1 MFIKLSN
8 LDLKDSGEIT
18 EKGAPKLCM
27 RALPGEGAERSCAFD
42 GARVVLMPI
51 TDAAH
56 VIHGPIAC
64 AGNSWDNRGARSSGS
79 QLFRRGLTTDLQE
92 KDVVYGGEGK
102 LYQALLEIAE
112 KHHPKAIF
120 VYSTCVSSLIG
131 EDVDRICQEAQTVLK
146 LPVIPVNAPGFLG
159 DKNIGNRIAGDVLLN
174 YVIGQELDPGK
185 PYAKNPHAINLIGE
199 YNIAG
204 DLWGVLPEFKNLGIT
219 LQAAITGDAQFDDL
233 RSAHRASLN
242 VLVCSKSLTNLVRQ
256 MERRWDIPF
265 IEASFYGVE
274 DTSKALVNIAKAL
287 GDPDLLCRVR
297 QYVKEREVFTRA
309 KLAPYKEKLSG
320 KTAIL
325 FTGGIK
331 TWSMVSTL
339 NELGIQVLAGG
350 TQNSTP
356 EDFLRMKERMDPSAQ
371 IIEDTSSDGFLK
383 LIREKK
389 PDLIVAGGK
398 TKYLAHKTR
407 TPFLDINHGRKLP
420 YAGYQG
426 MLTFAQAV
434 TRTVYSPVWE
444 LLREP
449 LIEPLRE
456 SLKVEEGELR

>member
-1 MFIKLSN
+1 MFVKLSN
-8 LDLKDSGEIT
+8 LDLKDNGEIT

-79 QLFRRGLTTDLQE
+79 QLFRRGLTTDLRE
-92 KDVVYGGEGK
+92 NDVIYGGEEK
-102 LYQALLEIAE
+102 LRQALHEIAG
-112 KHHPKAIF
+112 KHKPKAIF
-120 VYSTCVSSLIG
+120 VYNTCVSFLIG
-131 EDVDRICQEAQTVLK
+131 ENLDLVCRQAQTALSI
-146 LPVIPVNAPGFLG
+146 PVIPVNAPGFLG
-159 DKNIGNRIAGDVLLN
+159 DKNIGNRIAGDVLLQ
-174 YVIGQELDPGK
+174 YVIGRELEPSM
-185 PYAKNPHAINLIGE
+185 PYAKNLHAINLIGE

-204 DLWGVLPEFKNLGIT
+204 DLWGVLPELKNLGII
-219 LQAAITGDAQFDDL
+219 LQTAITGDAKFDDL

-242 VLVCSKSLTNLVRQ
+242 VLVCSKSLTNLARHMQ
-256 MERRWDIPF
+256 LRWGIPF
-265 IEASFYGVE
+265 IDASFYGVE
-274 DTSKALVNIAKAL
+274 ETSNALLNIAKAL
-287 GDPDLLCRVR
+287 GDPELQRRTR
-297 QYVKEREVFTRA
+297 QYVKEREIFTRA
-309 KLAPYKEKLSG
+309 RLAPFKEKLAG

-339 NELGIQVLAGG
+339 KELGIQVLAGG

-356 EDFLRMKERMDPSAQ
+356 EDFLRMKAMMDPAAH
-371 IIEDTSSDGFLK
+371 IIEDTSADGFLR
-383 LIREKK
+383 LIKDKK

-398 TKYLAHKTR
+398 TKYLAYKTR

-426 MLTFAQAV
+426 MITFAQAV
-434 TRTVYSPVWE
+434 TRTVFSPVWD
-444 LLREP
+444 LLKHP
-449 LIEPLRE
+449 FA
-456 SLKVEEGELR
+456 GERGSSYE

>member
-1 MFIKLSN
+1 MFVKLSN
-8 LDLKDSGEIT
+8 LELKDEEVM

-56 VIHGPIAC
+56 VVHGPIAC

-79 QLFRRGLTTDLQE
+79 QLFRRGLTTDLLE
-92 KDVVYGGEGK
+92 NDVVYGGEEK
-102 LYQALLEIAE
+102 LHYALKEIAQ

-131 EDVDRICQEAQTVLK
+131 DDTEHICQQAEKDLGI
-146 LPVIPVNAPGFLG
+146 PVIPVNAPGFLG
-159 DKNIGNRIAGDVLLN
+159 DKNIGNRIAGDVLLK
-174 YVIGQELDPGK
+174 YVIGHELEPST
-185 PYAKNPHAINLIGE
+185 PYQKNPRSINLIGE

-204 DLWGVLPEFKNLGIT
+204 DLWGVIPEFESLGIS
-219 LQAAITGDAQFDDL
+219 LQAAITGDAKFDEI

-242 VLVCSKSLTNLVRQ
+242 VLVCSKSLTNLAHQ
-256 MERRWDIPF
+256 MQRRWDIPC
-265 IEASFYGVE
+265 IDASFYGIQE
-274 DTSKALVNIAKAL
+274 TSNALLNIAKAL
-287 GDPDLLCRVR
+287 GDPELFLKT
-297 QYVKEREVFTRA
+297 QKYVKERETFTRTKIA
-309 KLAPYKEKLSG
+309 HYKEKLAG

-339 NELGIQVLAGG
+339 KELGIQVLAGG

-356 EDFLRMKERMDPSAQ
+356 EDFKRMKAMMDPTAH
-371 IIEDTSSDGFLK
+371 IIEDTSADGFLK
-383 LIREKK
+383 LIKEKK

-398 TKYLAHKTR
+398 TKYLAYKTK
-407 TPFLDINHGRKLP
+407 TPFLDINHGRKRA

-426 MLTFAQAV
+426 MITLAQAV
-434 TRTVYSPVWE
+434 DRTVFSPVWD
-444 LLREP
+444 LLKQP
-449 LIEPLRE
+449 FG
-456 SLKVEEGELR
+456 EGGSRP